1 MVEVT
6 SGRLAMWCVSR
17 RLAPVSINWTDY
29 KPFDPGVTSAL
40 HEVPRRDAKAEFDR
54 LMAAKE
60 ARIAELDRLLQAN
73 GLGLDDSPDASPDS
87 TSGSAT
93 RSAGLRN
100 CPIGYGPCG
109 TRWSTISP
117 ST

>member
-40 HEVPRRDAKAEFDR
+40 HEVPRRDAKAAFDR

-73 GLGLDDSPDASPDS
+73 GLGLRRFTGGIARLNKWFRDEVS
-87 TSGSAT
+87 
-93 RSAGLRN
+93 RIRN